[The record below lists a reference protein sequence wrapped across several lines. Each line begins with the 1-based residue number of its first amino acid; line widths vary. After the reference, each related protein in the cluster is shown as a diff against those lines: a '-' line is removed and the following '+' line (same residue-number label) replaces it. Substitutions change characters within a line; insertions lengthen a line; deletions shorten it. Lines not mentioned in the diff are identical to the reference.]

1 MMRRFRTE
9 IGRVKALSLDLEEL
23 EEDAVEDEI
32 AGNECQRVTQSTCP
46 CGKAF

>member
-9 IGRVKALSLDLEEL
+9 IGRVKVLSLDLEEL

-32 AGNECQRVTQSTCP
+32 AGNEYKRVTQSTWP
-46 CGKAF
+46 SGKAF